1 MFYVMDDLIESSIV
15 KGLVFCAYDKLGP
28 QPIYMFPKPIKG
40 KDLGSENEEKIVGKG
55 LKKSLRDYMQISIKT
70 LSLLLGDGTLFNK
83 DSAMLK
89 QYQYFGVIPFPDF
102 HLTALTFFHF
112 VEVKFDEAPLASAFC
127 ILVDENQRGFLY
139 NNINRLKNIVI
150 DFFNQFDKII
160 TKVFKPQG
168 QVERYFKSL
177 LKKIITIEQTPSTPI
192 TSQRKMKILFAG
204 LDDSGKTSF
213 LVSIDR
219 KFSKLIG
226 LKPTRGADVS
236 SIEALG
242 ATIFLWDL
250 GGQKA
255 YHEKYLN
262 KAQIYLF
269 EADLLFY
276 FIDIRNKARFEESIE
291 YLKNIKK
298 ALAQLEQATPII
310 FVLSKGDPDII
321 DSKEIKNNLKV
332 IKNELAKISLDKSP
346 EIYITS
352 VFQIF
357 TILRAF
363 SSGIAKLSPNRD
375 LIEHNLHTFSSK
387 TDACLALLLSNDG
400 LVLAEY
406 YTPEA
411 MKITKMQKSE
421 DLLNVFEVVAP
432 QFAMLFKI
440 FSKYKAAEKDEAI
453 FKVSNSVIL
462 FKKIKVLHYDMFIL
476 FLLDNENTKEKIN
489 QNIQDFLD
497 RTQDLLIRYI
507 S

>member
-1 MFYVMDDLIESSIV
+1 MDDLIKSSIV

-28 QPIYMFPKPIKG
+28 QPIYMFPKPIKETN
-40 KDLGSENEEKIVGKG
+40 LGSTNKEKIDGKG
-55 LKKSLRDYMQISIKT
+55 LKMSLRDYMQISIKT

-83 DSAMLK
+83 DYALLK

-112 VEVKFDEAPLASAFC
+112 VEVKFDEAPLASTFC

-139 NNINRLKNIVI
+139 NNINRLKNIVT

-160 TKVFKPQG
+160 TEEFQPQE
-168 QVERYFKSL
+168 QVERYFKNL
-177 LKKIITIEQTPSTPI
+177 LKKMIIIEKTPSTPV
-192 TSQRKMKILFAG
+192 TLQRKMKIIFAG

-213 LVSIDR
+213 LLSIDR

-226 LKPTRGADVS
+226 LRPTRGANIS

-250 GGQKA
+250 GGQKKFRERI
-255 YHEKYLN
+255 EKE
-262 KAQIYLF
+262 QIYLF

-276 FIDIRNKARFEESIE
+276 FIDVRNEARFKESIE

-310 FVLSKGDPDII
+310 YVLSKGDPDIV

-332 IKNELAKISLDKSP
+332 IKNELAKISLDKNP

-352 VFQIF
+352 IFKIF

-363 SSGIAKLSPNRD
+363 SSGIAKLSPNRG
-375 LIEHNLHTFSSK
+375 LIEQNLREFSSL
-387 TDACLALLLSNDG
+387 TGSSLIFLLSSDG

-406 YTPEA
+406 SALEA
-411 MKITKMQKSE
+411 MEITKIPKSE
-421 DLLNVFEVVAP
+421 DLMNVFEVAAP
-432 QFAMLFKI
+432 QFTTILKI
-440 FSKYKAAEKDEAI
+440 FYKFKTSEKEEAI
-453 FKVSNSVIL
+453 FKVSDSIIL
-462 FKKIKVLHYDMFIL
+462 LKQLKIVNYELYIL
-476 FLLDNENTKEKIN
+476 FLIDNENKKEIID
-489 QNIQDFLD
+489 QNLQDFLD
-497 RTQDLLIRYI
+497 RTQDLLIRHI

>member
-1 MFYVMDDLIESSIV
+1 MDDLIESSIV

-40 KDLGSENEEKIVGKG
+40 KDFGSENKEKRVGKG
-55 LKKSLRDYMQISIKT
+55 LKMSLTDYMQISIKT
-70 LSLLLGDGTLFNK
+70 LSLFLGERIIFNN
-83 DSAMLK
+83 DSALLK
-89 QYQYFGVIPFPDF
+89 KYQYFGVIPFPDF

-112 VEVKFDEAPLASAFC
+112 IEVKFDEAPLATSFC

-150 DFFNQFDKII
+150 DLFNQFDKVI
-160 TKVFKPQG
+160 TEEFQPQE
-168 QVERYFKSL
+168 QVKDYFESL
-177 LKKIITIEQTPSTPI
+177 LKKIITIEKTPSTPI
-192 TSQRKMKILFAG
+192 TSHRKMKILFAG

-213 LVSIDR
+213 LLSIDR

-226 LKPTRGADVS
+226 LRPTRGADVS

-269 EADLLFY
+269 EADLIFY
-276 FIDIRNKARFEESIE
+276 FIDIKNKARFEESIE

-298 ALAQLEQATPII
+298 ALDQLEQTTPII
-310 FVLSKGDPDII
+310 YILSKVDPDII
-321 DSKEIKNNLKV
+321 DSKEIKDNLKV
-332 IKNELAKISLDKSP
+332 IRNKLAQISLDKSP
-346 EIYITS
+346 EIYMTS

-375 LIEHNLHTFSSK
+375 LIVHNLHTFSSK
-387 TDACLALLLSNDG
+387 MGVYLALLLNSDG
-400 LVLAEY
+400 LVLAEF

-440 FSKYKAAEKDEAI
+440 FSKYKAAEKEESI

-462 FKKIKVLHYDMFIL
+462 FKRIKVLHYDMFIL
-476 FLLDNENTKEKIN
+476 FLLDKENTKEKIN
-489 QNIQDFLD
+489 QNIQDFLN

>member
-1 MFYVMDDLIESSIV
+1 MFDDLIESSIV

-28 QPIYMFPKPIKG
+28 QPIYMFPKSIKG
-40 KDLGSENEEKIVGKG
+40 NNLGSENKEKIVGKG
-55 LKKSLRDYMQISIKT
+55 LKMSLRDYMQISIKT
-70 LSLLLGDGTLFNK
+70 LSLLLGDGMLFNK
-83 DSAMLK
+83 DYALLK

-112 VEVKFDEAPLASAFC
+112 VEVKFDEAPLATAFC
-127 ILVDENQRGFLY
+127 ILVDENHRGFLY
-139 NNINRLKNIVI
+139 NNINRLKNIII

-160 TKVFKPQG
+160 TEEFQPQEK
-168 QVERYFKSL
+168 VERYFESF
-177 LKKIITIEQTPSTPI
+177 LKKIITIEKTPSTPI

-213 LVSIDR
+213 LLSIDR

-226 LKPTRGADVS
+226 LRPTRGADVS

-250 GGQKA
+250 GGQAA
-255 YHEKYLN
+255 YHEKYLS

-276 FIDIRNKARFEESIE
+276 FIDIKNKARFEESIE

-298 ALAQLEQATPII
+298 ALARLEQATPII
-310 FVLSKGDPDII
+310 YIFSKGDSDII

-332 IKNELAKISLDKSP
+332 IKNKLAKISLDKSP

-352 VFQIF
+352 IFQIF

-387 TDACLALLLSNDG
+387 TDACLTLLLSNDG
-400 LVLAEY
+400 LVLAEF

-411 MKITKMQKSE
+411 MNITKMQKSE
-421 DLLNVFEVVAP
+421 DLMTVFEVVAP
-432 QFAMLFKI
+432 QFAILFKI

>member
-1 MFYVMDDLIESSIV
+1 MFYVMDDLIETSIV

-28 QPIYMFPKPIKG
+28 QPIYTFPKPIKG
-40 KDLGSENEEKIVGKG
+40 KDLEPENKEKIGGKG
-55 LKKSLRDYMQISIKT
+55 LIMSFTDYMQISIKT
-70 LSLLLGDGTLFNK
+70 LSLLLGDGMLFNK
-83 DSAMLK
+83 DYALLK
-89 QYQYFGVIPFPDF
+89 RYQYFGVIPFPDF

-139 NNINRLKNIVI
+139 NNINRLKNIVL
-150 DFFNQFDKII
+150 DFFNEFDKII
-160 TKVFKPQG
+160 TEEFLPQE

-177 LKKIITIEQTPSTPI
+177 LKKIITIEKTPSTPI

-213 LVSIDR
+213 LLLIDR

-226 LKPTRGADVS
+226 LRPTRGADVS

-242 ATIFLWDL
+242 STIFLWDL

-255 YHEKYLN
+255 YHEKYLS

-276 FIDIRNKARFEESIE
+276 FIDIRNKARFKESIE

-298 ALAQLEQATPII
+298 ALSQLEQTTPII
-310 FVLSKGDPDII
+310 YVLSKGDPDII

-332 IKNELAKISLDKSP
+332 IKNELVKISLDKSP

-363 SSGIAKLSPNRD
+363 SSGIAKLSPNRG
-375 LIEHNLHTFSSK
+375 LIEHNLLTFSSK
-387 TDACLALLLSNDG
+387 TDIYLALLLSNDG

-411 MKITKMQKSE
+411 MKITEMRKSDE
-421 DLLNVFEVVAP
+421 LLNVFEVVAP

-489 QNIQDFLD
+489 KNIQDFLD

>member
-40 KDLGSENEEKIVGKG
+40 KDLGPENKEKIGGKG
-55 LKKSLRDYMQISIKT
+55 LIMSFTDYMQISIKT
-70 LSLLLGDGTLFNK
+70 LSLLLGDGMLFNK
-83 DSAMLK
+83 DYALLK
-89 QYQYFGVIPFPDF
+89 RYQYFGVIPFPDF

-139 NNINRLKNIVI
+139 NNINRLKNIVL
-150 DFFNQFDKII
+150 DFFNEFDKKI
-160 TKVFKPQG
+160 TEEFLPQE

-177 LKKIITIEQTPSTPI
+177 LKKIITIEKTPSTPI

-213 LVSIDR
+213 LLLIDR

-226 LKPTRGADVS
+226 LRPTRGADVS

-242 ATIFLWDL
+242 STIFLWDL

-255 YHEKYLN
+255 YHEKYLS

-276 FIDIRNKARFEESIE
+276 FIDIRNKARFKESIE

-298 ALAQLEQATPII
+298 ALSQLEQTTPII
-310 FVLSKGDPDII
+310 YVLSKGDPDII

-332 IKNELAKISLDKSP
+332 IKNELVKISLDKSP

-363 SSGIAKLSPNRD
+363 SSGIAKLSPNRG
-375 LIEHNLHTFSSK
+375 LIEHNLLTFSSK
-387 TDACLALLLSNDG
+387 TDIYLALLLSNDG

-411 MKITKMQKSE
+411 MKITEMRKSDE
-421 DLLNVFEVVAP
+421 LLNVFEVVAP

-489 QNIQDFLD
+489 KNIHDFLD